1 MLDVLPS
8 TAEGSSKQLQTVDNA
23 WDVLSTVKE
32 GLALEVGVKSG
43 GGVGDGSGAQRLRR
57 TELVRGYLASRI
69 GMWFCFL
76 ATNERRAR
84 KFVVLAY
91 LW

>member
-1 MLDVLPS
+1 L
-8 TAEGSSKQLQTVDNA
+8 TKA
-23 WDVLSTVKE
+23 WDVLSMVK
-32 GLALEVGVKSG
+32 GGPSSGGGVKSG
-43 GGVGDGSGAQRLRR
+43 GGVGGGSGVRRLRQ

-76 ATNERRAR
+76 ATNERRAM